1 MLLAAIGLHGL
12 LSFGVSQRRQEIGV
26 RMALGARRGR
36 VVRLVLRE
44 SAVLA
49 AIGGLAGLGL
59 AYAAARGF
67 DSLLAGVQPDAPW
80 TYGAAAMVT
89 VLLTL
94 SGSSCHARR
103 AHRSRERAP
112 R

>member
-1 MLLAAIGLHGL
+1 
-12 LSFGVSQRRQEIGV
+12 
-26 RMALGARRGR
+26 MALGARRGS

-67 DSLLAGVQPDAPW
+67 DSLLAGVQPDDPW

-94 SGSSCHARR
+94 SGSLAPVIR
-103 AHRSRERAP
+103 AVRIDPASALRAE
-112 R
+112 